1 MSALSDQ
8 LVSIATLV
16 YLLAMISH
24 AVEYAL
30 GNSRARAVVAPARE
44 LVGAAVGAVSTGA
57 VDGPAVDGGAA
68 AGRGSA
74 GSAATGSAATGSVAA
89 GDTSA
94 AGRTSA
100 AGVGSTAAPSRA
112 ERTARRAELGGRVAV
127 GLTAVAAALHLA
139 ALVTRGL
146 AADRMPWG
154 NMYEFVLTVSF
165 IGVAAWL
172 TVLVKWPFLRR
183 LGLFLTLVMVLL
195 VATAELVLYTPIVP
209 LVPALNSYWFIVHV
223 STIVFASGL
232 FLLGVVPAAAYLMRA
247 GYENGK
253 RSFPYTLAKRLPAA
267 AGLERLTFVLH
278 AFSFPIFT
286 FAVIAGAIWAEAA
299 WGRPW
304 GWDPKETWAFI
315 SWVVY
320 AGYLHARATPSVRRN
335 VATWLAI
342 LGFLT
347 VLMNLFGVNI
357 FFEGL
362 HSYGGL

>member
-1 MSALSDQ
+1 MSALSDN
-8 LVSIATLV
+8 LVTFAILA
-16 YLLAMISH
+16 YLIAMIGH

-30 GNSRARAVVAPARE
+30 GNARTRVASAAPVRE
-44 LVGAAVGAVSTGA
+44 LVGAGGGVVEEPPAPVPAPPVDRSTRRARLAGLFGVGA
-57 VDGPAVDGGAA
+57 
-68 AGRGSA
+68 
-74 GSAATGSAATGSVAA
+74 
-89 GDTSA
+89 
-94 AGRTSA
+94 
-100 AGVGSTAAPSRA
+100 
-112 ERTARRAELGGRVAV
+112 
-127 GLTAVAAALHLA
+127 TAVAALLHLA

-154 NMYEFVLTVSF
+154 NMYEFVLTVTF

-172 TVLVKWPFLRR
+172 VVLWKRPSLRK

-195 VATAELVLYTPIVP
+195 VATAELVLYVPIVP
-209 LVPALNSYWFIVHV
+209 LVPALNSYWFVIHV
-223 STIVFASGL
+223 STIVFASGIFL
-232 FLLGVVPAAAYLMRA
+232 FGAVPAVGFLMRN
-247 GYENGK
+247 GYEKGK
-253 RSFPYTLAKRLPAA
+253 RSFPYTLAKRLPGA
-267 AGLERLTFVLH
+267 AGLERLTFTMH
-278 AFSFPIFT
+278 AFAFPIFT

-335 VATWLAI
+335 VATWLAV

-357 FFEGL
+357 FFTGL
-362 HSYGGL
+362 HSYGGLD

>member
-30 GNSRARAVVAPARE
+30 GNSRARAVAAPSRE
-44 LVGAAVGAVSTGA
+44 LVGAAVG
-57 VDGPAVDGGAA
+57 GAA
-68 AGRGSA
+68 ASGTVADARD
-74 GSAATGSAATGSVAA
+74 AA
-89 GDTSA
+89 GDVATAGALA
-94 AGRTSA
+94 AGGTVGGAESG
-100 AGVGSTAAPSRA
+100 AGAPGRA
-112 ERTARRAELGGRVAV
+112 ERTAWRAELGGRIAV

-232 FLLGVVPAAAYLMRA
+232 FLLGAVPAAAYLMRA
-247 GYENGK
+247 GYEDGK

-320 AGYLHARATPSVRRN
+320 AGYLHARATPSVKRN
-335 VATWLAI
+335 VTAWLAI
-342 LGFLT
+342 FGFLT
-347 VLMNLFGVNI
+347 VMMNLFGVNI

>member
-8 LVSIATLV
+8 LVTFAILAYLV
-16 YLLAMISH
+16 AMICH

-30 GNSRARAVVAPARE
+30 GNARAVAPAARE
-44 LVGAAVGAVSTGA
+44 LVGA
-57 VDGPAVDGGAA
+57 
-68 AGRGSA
+68 
-74 GSAATGSAATGSVAA
+74 
-89 GDTSA
+89 
-94 AGRTSA
+94 
-100 AGVGSTAAPSRA
+100 GVGGPGGLVDAPAAPVAPPARVGRSADRA
-112 ERTARRAELGGRVAV
+112 RLAGLVAV
-127 GLTAVAAALHLA
+127 GITVLAAALHLA
-139 ALVTRGL
+139 ATVTRGI

-154 NMYEFVLTVSF
+154 NMYEFVLTISF
-165 IGVAAWL
+165 IGTAAWL
-172 TVLVKWPFLRR
+172 GVLWKRPSLRR

-195 VATAELVLYTPIVP
+195 LAFAELKLFVEVVP
-209 LVPALNSYWFIVHV
+209 LMPALQSYWFIVHV
-223 STIVFASGL
+223 STISFSSGI
-232 FLLGVVPAAAYLMRA
+232 FLLGAVPAIAFLMRN
-247 GYENGK
+247 GYEQGK
-253 RSFPYTLAKRLPAA
+253 RSFPYTLAERLPTA

-278 AFSFPIFT
+278 AFAFPIFT

-347 VLMNLFGVNI
+347 MLMNLFGVN
-357 FFEGL
+357 FFFTGL
-362 HSYGGL
+362 HSYAGVD

>member
-30 GNSRARAVVAPARE
+30 GNSRARVVVAPARE
-44 LVGAAVGAVSTGA
+44 LVGAGVGASTVEVTVGPDGDGLATNGIATDGRSASDLADGSSALGGA
-57 VDGPAVDGGAA
+57 VVDPATS
-68 AGRGSA
+68 GRA
-74 GSAATGSAATGSVAA
+74 
-89 GDTSA
+89 D
-94 AGRTSA
+94 
-100 AGVGSTAAPSRA
+100 
-112 ERTARRAELGGRVAV
+112 RTARRAELGGRIAV

-335 VATWLAI
+335 TATWLAI

>member
-8 LVSIATLV
+8 VVSIATLV

-30 GNSRARAVVAPARE
+30 GNSRVKVAAAPARE
-44 LVGAAVGAVSTGA
+44 LVGAAVGSGAAGTAGDGGTTGTADAEGATGTGGGA
-57 VDGPAVDGGAA
+57 V
-68 AGRGSA
+68 
-74 GSAATGSAATGSVAA
+74 
-89 GDTSA
+89 
-94 AGRTSA
+94 RT
-100 AGVGSTAAPSRA
+100 PA
-112 ERTARRAELGGRVAV
+112 ERTAKRAAVAGWIAV
-127 GLTAVAAALHLA
+127 ALTALGAALHLVG
-139 ALVTRGL
+139 LVTRGI
-146 AADRMPWG
+146 AAERMPWG

-165 IGVAAWL
+165 IGVTAWL
-172 TVLVKWPFLRR
+172 VVLWKVPSLRR

-223 STIVFASGL
+223 STVVFASGL
-232 FLLGVVPAAAYLMRA
+232 FLLGSVPAATYLMRA
-247 GYENGK
+247 GYERGK
-253 RSFPYTLAKRLPAA
+253 RSFPYTLAKKLPAA
-267 AGLERLTFVLH
+267 ASLERLTFVLH
-278 AFSFPIFT
+278 AFAFPLFT

-304 GWDPKETWAFI
+304 GWDPKETWSFI
-315 SWVVY
+315 SWVIY
-320 AGYLHARATPSVRRN
+320 AGYLHARATPSVKRN
-335 VATWLAI
+335 VAAWLAI

>member
-8 LVSIATLV
+8 VVSIATLV

-30 GNSRARAVVAPARE
+30 GSSRVKTVAAPARE
-44 LVGAAVGAVSTGA
+44 LVGAAVGVGTM
-57 VDGPAVDGGAA
+57 GGAD
-68 AGRGSA
+68 SA
-74 GSAATGSAATGSVAA
+74 GGAGPEGGTEGAATVA
-89 GDTSA
+89 
-94 AGRTSA
+94 
-100 AGVGSTAAPSRA
+100 STRA
-112 ERTARRAELGGRVAV
+112 ERTARRAELAGRI
-127 GLTAVAAALHLA
+127 AVAATALGAALHLVG
-139 ALVTRGL
+139 LVTRGL

-172 TVLVKWPFLRR
+172 VVLVKVPSLRR

-232 FLLGVVPAAAYLMRA
+232 FLLGAVPAVAYLMRA
-247 GYENGK
+247 GYEQGK

-267 AGLERLTFVLH
+267 AGLERFTFVLH
-278 AFSFPIFT
+278 AFAFPIFT

-315 SWVVY
+315 SWIVY
-320 AGYLHARATPSVRRN
+320 AGYLHARATPSVKRN
-335 VATWLAI
+335 VAAWLAI

>member
-8 LVSIATLV
+8 VVSIATLV

-30 GNSRARAVVAPARE
+30 GNSRVKVTAPPSRE
-44 LVGAAVGAVSTGA
+44 LVGAAVG
-57 VDGPAVDGGAA
+57 GG
-68 AGRGSA
+68 A
-74 GSAATGSAATGSVAA
+74 GSANAA
-89 GDTSA
+89 G
-94 AGRTSA
+94 AGSLTGTVGA
-100 AGVGSTAAPSRA
+100 DGVAGTGGGTVTPA
-112 ERTARRAELGGRVAV
+112 ERTAKRAALAGWI
-127 GLTAVAAALHLA
+127 AVALTGVGAALHLVG
-139 ALVTRGL
+139 LVTRGI
-146 AADRMPWG
+146 AAERMPWG

-172 TVLVKWPFLRR
+172 VVLWKVPSLRR

-209 LVPALNSYWFIVHV
+209 LVPALNSYWFVVHV
-223 STIVFASGL
+223 STVVFASGL
-232 FLLGVVPAAAYLMRA
+232 FLLGSVPAATYLMRA
-247 GYENGK
+247 GYERGK
-253 RSFPYTLAKRLPAA
+253 RSFPYTLAKKLPAA
-267 AGLERLTFVLH
+267 ASLERLTFVLH
-278 AFSFPIFT
+278 AFAFPLFT

-304 GWDPKETWAFI
+304 GWDPKETWSFI
-315 SWVVY
+315 SWVIY
-320 AGYLHARATPSVRRN
+320 AGYLHARATPSVKRN
-335 VATWLAI
+335 VAAWLAI

>member
-8 LVSIATLV
+8 LVSFAILAYLV
-16 YLLAMISH
+16 AMISH

-30 GNSRARAVVAPARE
+30 GNSRARVAAAPARE
-44 LVGAAVGAVSTGA
+44 LVGAGVGAAGGSTPDA
-57 VDGPAVDGGAA
+57 PVDGGA
-68 AGRGSA
+68 SA
-74 GSAATGSAATGSVAA
+74 
-89 GDTSA
+89 
-94 AGRTSA
+94 
-100 AGVGSTAAPSRA
+100 A
-112 ERTARRAELGGRVAV
+112 ERTARRARLGGLV
-127 GLTAVAAALHLA
+127 AVAATALGALLHLG

-154 NMYEFVLTVSF
+154 NMYEFVLTGTW

-172 TVLVKWPFLRR
+172 VVLWKRPQLRR
-183 LGLFLTLVMVLL
+183 LGLFMSLVMVLL

-209 LVPALNSYWFIVHV
+209 LVPALNSYWFVIHV
-223 STIVFASGL
+223 STIVFASGI
-232 FLLGVVPAAAYLMRA
+232 FLLGAVPAVAFLMRS
-247 GYENGK
+247 GYEQGR

-278 AFSFPIFT
+278 AFAFPVFT

-304 GWDPKETWAFI
+304 GWDPKETWSFI
-315 SWVVY
+315 SWVIY
-320 AGYLHARATPSVRRN
+320 AGYLHARATPSVKRN

-342 LGFLT
+342 VGFLT
-347 VLMNLFGVNI
+347 MLMNLFGVNI

-362 HSYGGL
+362 HSYGGLD

>member
-44 LVGAAVGAVSTGA
+44 LVGAAVGASTVEVTVGPAGDGLATNGIATDGRSASDLADGSSALGGA
-57 VDGPAVDGGAA
+57 VVDPATS
-68 AGRGSA
+68 GRA
-74 GSAATGSAATGSVAA
+74 
-89 GDTSA
+89 D
-94 AGRTSA
+94 
-100 AGVGSTAAPSRA
+100 
-112 ERTARRAELGGRVAV
+112 RTARRAELGGRIAV
-127 GLTAVAAALHLA
+127 GLTAAAAALHLA

-335 VATWLAI
+335 TATWLAI

>member
-8 LVSIATLV
+8 LVSFAILAYLV
-16 YLLAMISH
+16 AMISH

-30 GNSRARAVVAPARE
+30 GNARTRAAAPARE
-44 LVGAAVGAVSTGA
+44 LVGAGVGAPGEVVA
-57 VDGPAVDGGAA
+57 KVPA
-68 AGRGSA
+68 AGG
-74 GSAATGSAATGSVAA
+74 
-89 GDTSA
+89 
-94 AGRTSA
+94 
-100 AGVGSTAAPSRA
+100 TAAA
-112 ERTARRAELGGRVAV
+112 ERTAARARLAGRIAV
-127 GLTAVAAALHLA
+127 GATAVAALLHLG

-165 IGVAAWL
+165 IATAGWL
-172 TVLVKWPFLRR
+172 AVLWKRPPLRR

-209 LVPALNSYWFIVHV
+209 LVPALNSYWFVVHV
-223 STIVFASGL
+223 STIVFSSGV
-232 FLLGVVPAAAYLMRA
+232 FLLGVVPAVAYLMRA
-247 GYENGK
+247 GWEQGR
-253 RSFPYTLAKRLPAA
+253 RSFPYTLARRMPAA
-267 AGLERLTFVLH
+267 AALERLTFVLH

-320 AGYLHARATPSVRRN
+320 AGYLHARATPSVKRN
-335 VATWLAI
+335 VATWLAV

-362 HSYGGL
+362 HSYAGID

>member
-8 LVSIATLV
+8 LVTFATLA
-16 YLLAMISH
+16 YLVAMISH

-30 GNSRARAVVAPARE
+30 GNARTRAAAPARE
-44 LVGAAVGAVSTGA
+44 LVGAGAGAPGGVVGEA
-57 VDGPAVDGGAA
+57 P
-68 AGRGSA
+68 
-74 GSAATGSAATGSVAA
+74 
-89 GDTSA
+89 
-94 AGRTSA
+94 
-100 AGVGSTAAPSRA
+100 TANGTTAA
-112 ERTARRAELGGRVAV
+112 ERTAARARSAGRIAV
-127 GLTAVAAALHLA
+127 GVSVVAALLHLG

-165 IGVAAWL
+165 IGAAGWL
-172 TVLVKWPFLRR
+172 TVLWRRPTLRR
-183 LGLFLTLVMVLL
+183 LGLLLTLVMVLL
-195 VATAELVLYTPIVP
+195 VATAELVLYTPVVP
-209 LVPALNSYWFIVHV
+209 LVPALNSYWFVIHV
-223 STIVFASGL
+223 STIVFSSGI
-232 FLLGVVPAAAYLMRA
+232 FLLGVVPAVAYLMRA
-247 GYENGK
+247 GWEQGR
-253 RSFPYTLAKRLPAA
+253 RSFPYPLAKRMPTAA
-267 AGLERLTFVLH
+267 ALERLTFVLH
-278 AFSFPIFT
+278 AIAFPIFT

-320 AGYLHARATPSVRRN
+320 AGYLHARATPSVKRN
-335 VATWLAI
+335 VAAGVAV

-362 HSYGGL
+362 HSYGGLD